1 MITIILVMVM
11 ILPSNIQYS
20 GCKCWEGCGAT
31 QIRGSWCGWNGEC
44 IMLFIFTLKYFCVWA
59 TFMFLDCATSWREY
73 LRCAMLERHQT
84 GPPCWSQQSKGEKSN
99 CIVFSMA
106 LTTTNI
112 VEGKWL
118 NKVLHLNPKMGWS
131 RHSGIQRSSQPIF
144 WTNPWLSRG
153 GKNRQ
158 TFHER
163 LFLQNI
169 FGRPIL
175 CFPRRGTRYLKST
188 WKHLFSSSRWEKD
201 FG

>member
-1 MITIILVMVM
+1 MLRR
-11 ILPSNIQYS
+11 PWSNS
-20 GCKCWEGCGAT
+20 NLRVLMWMEWWVHHAV
-31 QIRGSWCGWNGEC
+31 
-44 IMLFIFTLKYFCVWA
+44 IFTLKYSVFA
-59 TFMFLDCATSWREY
+59 TFMFIDCATSWREY

-158 TFHER
+158 TFYER

-175 CFPRRGTRYLKST
+175 CFPRRGTRYLKSM
-188 WKHLFSSSRWEKD
+188 WKHPFSSSRWEKTM
-201 FG
+201 GNKNKLSLK

>member
-1 MITIILVMVM
+1 MLRR
-11 ILPSNIQYS
+11 PWSNS
-20 GCKCWEGCGAT
+20 NLRVLMWME
-31 QIRGSWCGWNGEC
+31 WWVHHV
-44 IMLFIFTLKYFCVWA
+44 LIFTLKYFVFA
-59 TFMFLDCATSWREY
+59 RFMFIDCATSWREY

-144 WTNPWLSRG
+144 WTNPWLSRR
-153 GKNRQ
+153 GKSRQ
-158 TFHER
+158 TFHGR

-169 FGRPIL
+169 FCVFLDVGQNIWSQRESIL
-175 CFPRRGTRYLKST
+175 SPLQGEKKIQGNKNNIYLK
-188 WKHLFSSSRWEKD
+188 
-201 FG
+201 